1 MSDKEKQDLENK
13 IIKDLENDIAKIENT
28 LEAMKEK
35 LKYLK
40 DLAWDRQSKK
50 ESSQMYKVLK
60 EDKTHTMVK
69 SEVGNI
75 KVDKDFM
82 EKEIRKHLD
91 NPNLRGMV
99 STQEML
105 SFPKVAKGVEAKYNS
120 QHKDYTW
127 KVKANDENTLIY
139 GSREYKQDGKDI
151 NRLLTSYSQTEK
163 GERISNSGN
172 GQTKSALPPL
182 FKDSDFRRP
191 TNKNIIPQE
200 NKSTKDFKAK
210 LKEFS
215 TKNKNETQINVK
227 EFKR

>member
-69 SEVGNI
+69 SEVGSI

-99 STQEML
+99 SIQEML
-105 SFPKVAKGVEAKYNS
+105 SFPKVAKGVEAKYNP

-163 GERISNSGN
+163 GERIISSGN

-191 TNKNIIPQE
+191 TNENIIPQE

-215 TKNKNETQINVK
+215 TKKQMQLNL
-227 EFKR
+227 